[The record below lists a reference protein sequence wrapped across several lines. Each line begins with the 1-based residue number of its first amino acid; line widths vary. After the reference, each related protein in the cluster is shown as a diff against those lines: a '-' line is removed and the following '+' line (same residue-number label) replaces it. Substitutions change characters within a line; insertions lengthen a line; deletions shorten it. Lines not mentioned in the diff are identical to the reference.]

1 MSKTDTNKVLG
12 DQPAGDAEAASNIDD
27 DITKQVQKS
36 APEIDT
42 DTTKVGL
49 LIDGRYQITGLVG
62 RGGMGSVYKA
72 EHTGIRRTVAI
83 KLLHQTLSAVPEVI
97 RRFEREAFAIGRIEH
112 PNCVN
117 VTDFGKLEDGSLFL
131 VMEYLEGTS
140 LGDLLAQQRR
150 VNPAQAL
157 HIIRHVVRG
166 LGHAHQA
173 DIVHRDV
180 KPENVLLIEHEGD
193 PLFAKILDFGVAKL
207 IGQAHDDDS
216 LKLTQAGV
224 AFGTPVYMSPE
235 QAMGNPVDGR
245 ADLYAAT
252 IMLYEMI
259 TGQPPFKSHDKLE
272 ILSMHATRKPRPL
285 ADVVGKDV
293 QLPPGL
299 QELVDKGLEKRP
311 QHRFQNADEY
321 ISAVDDVLAGRG
333 AKRGAKRAGT
343 VPLLYGQDP
352 LLSTGAT
359 QHPTTSGL
367 ALPPHGAAWW
377 HSRKFFFAMAA
388 IAFVSLVTVVAV
400 LATRAGGGGD
410 SDEPEM
416 SALAAQADAV
426 KADPA
431 KVIELLRDK
440 SGAIAND
447 TDALLLLGHAYAQT
461 NNPEAAMAAYQ
472 RALKL
477 EEDKAKADPGLRA
490 NLVTWAESETNTK
503 VRHAAFALAKE
514 YEFDNKI
521 DLYKAYVA
529 DLRHSPGC
537 NNRRKAIP
545 KLLKLG
551 DKRAINELYE
561 AKRRRGTR
569 GRFKGKRLNWCL
581 IKEANAAM
589 MQLREK
595 FEPDAGPGDGK

>member
-1 MSKTDTNKVLG
+1 MRKTDTNKLLG
-12 DQPAGDAEAASNIDD
+12 DDTTEDPQGASNIDD
-27 DITKQVQKS
+27 DITKQVQKA

-117 VTDFGKLEDGSLFL
+117 VTDFGKLEDGSLYL

-150 VNPAQAL
+150 IKPADAL

-180 KPENVLLIEHEGD
+180 KPENVLLIDNEGD

-207 IGQAHDDDS
+207 IGEAHDDDS

-285 ADVVGKDV
+285 KQVVGNDV
-293 QLPPGL
+293 ELPPGL
-299 QELVDKGLEKRP
+299 QELIDKGLEKRP
-311 QHRFQNADEY
+311 QHRFADADEY
-321 ISAVDDVLAGRG
+321 IAAIDDVLAGRG
-333 AKRGAKRAGT
+333 PKRTAKRAGT

-359 QHPTTSGL
+359 PHATSGVV
-367 ALPPHGAAWW
+367 LPAHTPAWW
-377 HSRKFFFAMAA
+377 QSRKFFAAMAA
-388 IAFVSLVTVVAV
+388 LVFVSIVTVVAV
-400 LATRAGGGGD
+400 LATRSGSGG

-416 SALAAQADAV
+416 SALATQADAA

-440 SGAIAND
+440 ADAIAND

-461 NNPEAAMAAYQ
+461 NNPQAAMTAYR

-477 EEDKAKADPGLRA
+477 EEDKAASNPGLRA
-490 NLVTWAESETNTK
+490 NLVTWAESEQNTR
-503 VRHAAFALAKE
+503 VRHAAWEMAKK
-514 YEFDNKI
+514 YGFGDKV
-521 DLYKAYVA
+521 DVYKAYVS
-529 DLRHSPGC
+529 DLRYSPGC
-537 NNRRKAIP
+537 KNRRKAIP
-545 KLLKLG
+545 KLVKLG

-561 AKRRRGTR
+561 AKIRRGTR
-569 GRFKGKRLNWCL
+569 GHYKGKRLNRCL
-581 IKEANAAM
+581 VKEANEAM
-589 MQLREK
+589 MKLRELN
-595 FEPDAGPGDGK
+595 EPDAGPGDNK